1 MKLSVKF
8 SLVIS
13 SLLFVTT
20 TLMVSININQNS
32 MFLKDAIKKK
42 GKTLAHTAAISS
54 LDSFLKKDYAALYR
68 YCISIAY
75 DEDVENV
82 AILDS
87 NYVVKMNDDL
97 LILGDSWSDRITFP
111 TDGYIT
117 LMPITLAETYIGYVY
132 IKMTDENIHD
142 ELQSLILKNILV
154 GIAFTL
160 VGIALALLMAKKIT
174 TPLNSLTEFASR
186 VSDGNFESS
195 FVYQSSDEVGIL
207 ANSFRLMISNI
218 KGYIDSRTRNERL
231 TIAGRLS
238 SAMAHEIRNSLEP
251 MKGAVTM
258 LRLKNPDNQWV
269 KRYSDIIEDEVNE
282 LSGYI
287 WNFLDFTRS
296 GEPSLQKTDINKL
309 IIDIKN
315 LTIDYIRQHNNDLV
329 LNLNKQKIEG
339 FFDPHHIKQVIMNL
353 IVNSVQA
360 LESKSGIIEIS
371 AQLLKITEKEFIEI
385 KVSDNGIGIED
396 EMLQHLSQPYY
407 TSKKEG
413 TGLGLFI
420 SQLLIEKNSGS
431 IKIDSSYGKWTLITI
446 TIPIEREL

>member
-20 TLMVSININQNS
+20 SLMVSININQNS

-68 YCISIAY
+68 YCISIAD
-75 DEDVENV
+75 DEDVKNV

-97 LILGDSWSDRITFP
+97 LILGESWSDRITFP
-111 TDGYIT
+111 TDGYTT

-132 IKMTDENIHD
+132 ITMTDENIHD
-142 ELQSLILKNILV
+142 ALQSLILKNILV

-186 VSDGNFESS
+186 VSDGDFESS
-195 FVYQSSDEVGIL
+195 FIYQSSDEVGIL
-207 ANSFRLMISNI
+207 ANAFRLMISNI

-287 WNFLDFTRS
+287 WNFLDF
-296 GEPSLQKTDINKL
+296 
-309 IIDIKN
+309 IK
-315 LTIDYIRQHNNDLV
+315 
-329 LNLNKQKIEG
+329 
-339 FFDPHHIKQVIMNL
+339 P
-353 IVNSVQA
+353 
-360 LESKSGIIEIS
+360 
-371 AQLLKITEKEFIEI
+371 
-385 KVSDNGIGIED
+385 
-396 EMLQHLSQPYY
+396 
-407 TSKKEG
+407 
-413 TGLGLFI
+413 
-420 SQLLIEKNSGS
+420 
-431 IKIDSSYGKWTLITI
+431 
-446 TIPIEREL
+446 

>member
-8 SLVIS
+8 SLIIS

-20 TLMVSININQNS
+20 SLMVSININQNS

-68 YCISIAY
+68 YCISIAD
-75 DEDVENV
+75 DEDVKNV

-87 NYVVKMNDDL
+87 NYIVKMNDDL
-97 LILGDSWSDRITFP
+97 LILGESWSDRVASITS
-111 TDGYIT
+111 GYTT
-117 LMPITLAETYIGYVY
+117 LMPITLAETDIGYVY
-132 IKMTDENIHD
+132 ITMTGENIHD
-142 ELQSLILKNILV
+142 ELQSLIFKNILV

-160 VGIALALLMAKKIT
+160 VGIALALFMAKKIT

-186 VSDGNFESS
+186 VSDGDFESS

-207 ANSFRLMISNI
+207 ANAFRLMISNI

-282 LSGYI
+282 LSDYI
-287 WNFLDFTRS
+287 WNFLDFTKP
-296 GEPSLQKTDINKL
+296 GEPSLQKIDINKL
-309 IIDIKN
+309 IVNIRN

-329 LNLNKQKIEG
+329 LDLTEKNIEG

-360 LESKSGIIEIS
+360 LESKTGTIEIS
-371 AQLLKITEKEFIEI
+371 TQLQKNHEKDFIEI
-385 KVSDNGIGIED
+385 KVRDNGTGIEN
-396 EMLQHLSQPYY
+396 EMLQYLSEPYY

-420 SQLLIEKNSGS
+420 SQLLIEKCSGS
-431 IKIDSSYGKWTLITI
+431 IKIDSSYGRWTLVTI
-446 TIPIEREL
+446 TIPFERKL